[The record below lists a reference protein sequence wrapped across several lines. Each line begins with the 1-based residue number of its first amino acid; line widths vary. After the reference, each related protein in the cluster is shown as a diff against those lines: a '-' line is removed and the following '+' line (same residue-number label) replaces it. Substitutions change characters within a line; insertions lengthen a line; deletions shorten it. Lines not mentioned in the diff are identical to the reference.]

1 MRYQEEKN
9 PVKIQSTLSF
19 ESKLSPAYITQ
30 GKKVEIDMLKL
41 SDLPGVM
48 RNMGWV
54 VAPKLMERWFQ
65 GDAFVLHEDLR
76 DTYDGSPL
84 FMPPAHF
91 DDEIVT
97 MDWALQFDRFA
108 EAYDTII
115 SDYST
120 DMSAQVAKQH
130 RKVTYHRHPIMPPLG
145 ACL

>member
-54 VAPKLMERWFQ
+54 VASKLMERWFQ

-76 DTYDGSPL
+76 KHIMIIRSPC
-84 FMPPAHF
+84 HRN
-91 DDEIVT
+91 ITT
-97 MDWALQFDRFA
+97 MRL
-108 EAYDTII
+108 
-115 SDYST
+115 
-120 DMSAQVAKQH
+120 
-130 RKVTYHRHPIMPPLG
+130 
-145 ACL
+145 